1 MIFRKPVNYI
11 ARKLLYLAVKSEV
24 VPTNIVSINIIPEV
38 PVIYVLEARDW
49 SNLLVLEAEC
59 DRLGLPAPINRISE
73 SNLNAWH
80 SVYSVAPRQPFKAWL
95 QKKPKRSRM
104 LRGIIEILRENP
116 EQEVQFVPVSIFWGR
131 PISVQKHWI
140 QVLFADTWGIA
151 GRTRRFFTILIH
163 GRSTLVSFSET
174 ISYRGGDFLKHSD
187 DELIDRL
194 QSHFT
199 NLFIDQRTA
208 TLGPDVSHRRTLIRT
223 LILKKA
229 VQKSIVKRSQEDSLS
244 KYKASLQASR
254 YLNEIVANCTN
265 ITVQLM
271 QRALTAFWYKF
282 YSGIE
287 VGNSEYLK
295 SLALTHEL
303 VYVPCHRSHI
313 DYLLLS
319 YLIYSKG
326 LAIPYIA
333 AGKNLNMPI
342 IGSILR
348 GAGAFFIRRSF
359 KGNELYSTVMFEYI
373 AELISSGMPI
383 EYFVEGGRSR
393 TGRLLR
399 PKPGLLSMTVRGF
412 LKYKKRPIAF
422 IPVYIGYEK
431 LMESKAYQAELLG
444 EDKKGE
450 TFLSSIRSIVNIRGA
465 YGKVFT
471 SFAHPVF
478 LSQILDYKNPSW
490 SSDVYDDVARP
501 GWIRN
506 VVNDASE
513 KIMTH
518 INQAATVNSINL
530 ISSILLATPKQ
541 AMDEIELTGLIET
554 YRSILSALNY
564 SDLINFVES
573 EGKAQIKNAES
584 LKMIKRRHHEFGD
597 IIYLDAKHSIS
608 LTYYRNNILHL
619 FALPSVIACCFLN
632 VRVLK
637 REKVI
642 ELTSLVYPFL
652 KNELFLSWEMEDLPS
667 IVSSALKDLSD
678 YGILSENKKNDTY
691 ARPGTGV
698 KYYRHFSLLAKIITP
713 VLEVYYLSLAILS
726 KSELYSISRQD
737 LENKCYLMAQRV
749 AMIHE
754 LNSPDYSDKRLISNF
769 FNALVKID
777 YLKIQETEHLEYS
790 DGFYNANRHLRLLL
804 GKEMRTNIL
813 QMVKSGMGQEPPVS

>member
-1 MIFRKPVNYI
+1 MIFRKPANYI

-104 LRGIIEILRENP
+104 LRGIIEVLRENP

-131 PISVQKHWI
+131 PIAVQKHWI

-174 ISYRGGDFLKHSD
+174 ISYRGSDFLKHSD

-199 NLFIDQRTA
+199 NLFSDQRTA

-271 QRALTAFWYKF
+271 QRALTGFWYKF

-287 VGNSEYLK
+287 VGNSECLK

-471 SFAHPVF
+471 NFAHPVF
-478 LSQILDYKNPSW
+478 LNQILDHKNPSW
-490 SSDVYDDVARP
+490 PSGAYDDVARP

-506 VVNDASE
+506 VVYDVSE
-513 KIMTH
+513 KIMIH

-541 AMDEIELTGLIET
+541 AMDELELTGLIET

-564 SDLINFVES
+564 SDLISFVES
-573 EGKAQIKNAES
+573 EGKAQIEHAES

-637 REKVI
+637 REKII

-652 KNELFLSWEMEDLPS
+652 KNELYLSWEIEDLPS

-678 YGILSENKKNDTY
+678 YGLLSENKESDTY
-691 ARPGTGV
+691 ARPGSGL
-698 KYYRHFSLLAKIITP
+698 KQYRHLNLLAKIITP

-726 KSELYSISRQD
+726 KSQLDSISKEG
-737 LENKCYLMAQRV
+737 LEKKCYLMAQRV

-769 FNALVKID
+769 FNALVKIN
-777 YLKIQETEHLEYS
+777 YLKIQETERLEYS

-813 QMVKSGMGQEPPVS
+813 QMVKKLPVSESL